1 MSKIKPGF
9 DKERFFRHVR
19 RRRPLRSITLLPS
32 MVTLVNGMC
41 GFAAMVFISQS
52 QSEQMTFLRLPVV
65 PLACYL
71 IFVGM
76 VADMMDGHLARISQ
90 STSSFGGQLD
100 SLCDAI
106 SFGAAPAFLMITMV
120 QRQLAD
126 AGFAHDHQIQRFVWI
141 TALAYICCAII
152 RLARFNVENEDSG
165 TKHHSFVGLP
175 SPAAAGVVVSLLL
188 LQQTKVPSW
197 TWILYLLPFVTLSVG
212 LLMVS
217 RIRYA
222 HVLNAYLRGRKPFYY
237 LLTGLAILL
246 AIVLFLQE
254 SLAICFCFFAFSNVI
269 RAAVRKIWPHPAV
282 VKQDEAVD
290 SSEPVSLTH

>member
-1 MSKIKPGF
+1 MSRVKPGF
-9 DKERFFRHVR
+9 DKERFFRRVR

-41 GFAAMVFISQS
+41 GFAALVFTSQS
-52 QSEQMTFLRLPVV
+52 HLDSIHRFPVV

-76 VADMMDGHLARISQ
+76 VADMLDGRLARMSQ

-126 AGFAHDHQIQRFVWI
+126 AGFAHDHQIQRFVWL
-141 TALAYICCAII
+141 TALAYLCCAII

-165 TKHHSFVGLP
+165 TEHHSFVGLP
-175 SPAAAGVVVSLLL
+175 TPAAAGVVVSLLL
-188 LQQTKVPSW
+188 LQQTKVPTWS
-197 TWILYLLPFVTLSVG
+197 WILYLLPFVTLSVG

-222 HVLNAYLRGRKPFYY
+222 HLLNTYLRGRKPFYY
-237 LLTGLAILL
+237 LLTGLAVLL

-254 SLAICFCFFAFSNVI
+254 ALAICFCFFAFSNVV
-269 RAAVRKIWPHPAV
+269 RAAVRKIWPHPAAG
-282 VKQDEAVD
+282 KQNEADD

>member
-1 MSKIKPGF
+1 M
-9 DKERFFRHVR
+9 
-19 RRRPLRSITLLPS
+19 
-32 MVTLVNGMC
+32 
-41 GFAAMVFISQS
+41 
-52 QSEQMTFLRLPVV
+52 
-65 PLACYL
+65 
-71 IFVGM
+71 
-76 VADMMDGHLARISQ
+76 
-90 STSSFGGQLD
+90 
-100 SLCDAI
+100 
-106 SFGAAPAFLMITMV
+106 
-120 QRQLAD
+120 

-141 TALAYICCAII
+141 TALAYVCCAII

-188 LQQTKVPSW
+188 LQQTKVPTW

-222 HVLNAYLRGRKPFYY
+222 HVLNTYLRGRKPFYY

-254 SLAICFCFFAFSNVI
+254 SLAICFCFLPLAML
-269 RAAVRKIWPHPAV
+269 
-282 VKQDEAVD
+282 
-290 SSEPVSLTH
+290 SEPQCAKFGLTLLSLNRMRPLIRQSRSR